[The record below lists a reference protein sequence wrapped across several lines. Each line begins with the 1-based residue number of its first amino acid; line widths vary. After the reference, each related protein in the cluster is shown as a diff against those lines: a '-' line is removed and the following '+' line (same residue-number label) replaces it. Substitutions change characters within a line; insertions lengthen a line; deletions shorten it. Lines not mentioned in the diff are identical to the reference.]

1 MPIQLAWLHAWDFS
15 PRTRRPIKPGPVLAL
30 TPATM
35 LLLSLTLS
43 LVLLGSSWGEW
54 AWTSPGSQHS
64 PGFPPR
70 GSGGSQA
77 GWKGSR
83 WTE

>member
-1 MPIQLAWLHAWDFS
+1 MPIQLAWPHAWDFS
-15 PRTRRPIKPGPVLAL
+15 PRTRRPIKPGPAQFPAF

-54 AWTSPGSQHS
+54 AWTG
-64 PGFPPR
+64 PGFFLGAQEGAR
-70 GSGGSQA
+70 LAGREAGG
-77 GWKGSR
+77 
-83 WTE
+83 